1 MLESRFPPE
10 FPASESGCIRTR
22 AAYCPF
28 KKYISSFISS
38 LREKREHRI
47 DSLNTCLGEEEALM
61 TRISTGAQSGECP
74 FFSAIMTK
82 WNGGFD
88 EEPCMM
94 T

>member
-1 MLESRFPPE
+1 
-10 FPASESGCIRTR
+10 
-22 AAYCPF
+22 
-28 KKYISSFISS
+28 
-38 LREKREHRI
+38 
-47 DSLNTCLGEEEALM
+47 M